1 MARGR
6 GLDFEHRF
14 RTSRWAEDL
23 LQDALNQ
30 SGAFLCFKLG
40 LSQIAKDNRPDP
52 GDVEFKEP
60 DLVLFR
66 RGELTAEELRWL
78 EQTDLTQV
86 FPRDLL
92 ADPFARVVL
101 SKARCAIEVEFS
113 PYRAADMKGR
123 AWRPKR
129 PEELDRRPRKHADPP
144 TAPNIWVKMEDL
156 PRLQAWER
164 AFNIP
169 IVVAH
174 LFNQEAFAVPLATLT
189 NLEARWPDRAEE
201 AVRLQLTTGI
211 FRKVQSYDR
220 VDAQGAGETKVV
232 FVVSPAAA
240 QQVGTL
246 TGVAV
251 TAQIGLSSSQK
262 YVAHVLFE
270 GGELTFSEGF
280 LAFLSAQRAPR
291 P

>member
-1 MARGR
+1 MAKGR

-23 LQDALNQ
+23 LQDALNR
-30 SGAFLCFKLG
+30 SGRFLCFKLG
-40 LSQIAKDNRPDP
+40 LSQVAVDNRPDP
-52 GDVEFKEP
+52 GDATFKEP
-60 DLVLFR
+60 DLVIFHPQDLT
-66 RGELTAEELRWL
+66 GEERQWL
-78 EQTDLTQV
+78 KQTDLTQML
-86 FPRDLL
+86 PRDLL
-92 ADPFARVVL
+92 GDPFVRVL
-101 SKARCAIEVEFS
+101 LAKARCAIEVEFS
-113 PYRAADMKGR
+113 PYKASEMKDR
-123 AWRPKR
+123 AWIPKH
-129 PEELDRRPRKHADPP
+129 PDDLLRRPRKHANPP
-144 TAPNIWVKMEDL
+144 TAPNIWVKLEDL

-174 LFNQEAFAVPLATLT
+174 LFDQEAFAVPLATLT
-189 NLEARWPDRAEE
+189 HLEAHWPDSAEE

-211 FRKVQSYDR
+211 FRKIQSYDR

-240 QQVGTL
+240 QPVGTL

-251 TAQIGLSSSQK
+251 TAQIGLSSSKK

-270 GGELTFSEGF
+270 GGALTFSDTF
-280 LAFLSAQRAPR
+280 LDFLSARHA
-291 P
+291 